1 MPTKYRLIIPFLILL
16 ATIIGLWLFAHE
28 PRMAE
33 LVVGDETFTVE
44 VVDTPSSRAKGL
56 GGRESLAT
64 STGMLFIFEE
74 PDIYQFWMKD
84 MAFSIDIAWINGDW
98 CVVNIAHNVSPE
110 TFPDVFI
117 PSEKS
122 TFVLEV
128 QAGVLASKNIGT
140 TYCFQPPLI

>member
-16 ATIIGLWLFAHE
+16 ATIIGLWLFAHD
-28 PRMAE
+28 PRFVE
-33 LVVGDETFTVE
+33 LVVGEEKFQVE
-44 VVDTPSSRAKGL
+44 VVDTPSLRAKGL

-64 STGMLFIFEE
+64 STGMLFVFEE
-74 PDIYQFWMKD
+74 PAIQTFWMKD
-84 MAFSIDIAWINGDW
+84 MAFSIDIAWINSDW

-110 TFPDVFI
+110 TFPDTFV

-128 QAGVLASKNIGT
+128 NAGVLASKNIGT